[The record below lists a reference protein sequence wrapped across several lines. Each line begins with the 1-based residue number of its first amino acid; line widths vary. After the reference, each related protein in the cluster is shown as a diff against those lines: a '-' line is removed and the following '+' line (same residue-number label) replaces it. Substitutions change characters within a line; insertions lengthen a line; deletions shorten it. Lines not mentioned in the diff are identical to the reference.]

1 MMVVFVESVTIITKC
16 NAFVTSKTLIHA
28 ASENTIPFMENNT
41 RTLTKAITW
50 QLIGFVMMAIVNYFY
65 MGNFSQGLGLSALLT
80 LIGLVSYY
88 LHERFW
94 DGVRW
99 GVQEEGG

>member
-1 MMVVFVESVTIITKC
+1 MLLFFDECVTIITNC
-16 NAFVTSKTLIHA
+16 SENVTSKTLIHA
-28 ASENTIPFMENNT
+28 VGEITIPSMEHSK

-50 QLIGFVMMAIVNYFY
+50 QVIGFVMMAIVNYFY

-94 DGVRW
+94 ARIRW
-99 GVQEEGG
+99 GVQGERV

>member
-1 MMVVFVESVTIITKC
+1 MD
-16 NAFVTSKTLIHA
+16 SKIL
-28 ASENTIPFMENNT
+28 SMENNR

-50 QLIGFVMMAIVNYFY
+50 QVIGFVMMAIVNYFY
-65 MGNFSQGLGLSALLT
+65 MGDFSQGLGLSALLT

-94 DGVRW
+94 ASVRW
-99 GVQEEGG
+99 GRQGVDVSADKQ

>member
-1 MMVVFVESVTIITKC
+1 M
-16 NAFVTSKTLIHA
+16 IHA
-28 ASENTIPFMENNT
+28 TRENTILFMENNR

-50 QLIGFVMMAIVNYFY
+50 HVIGFVMMAVVNYFY
-65 MGNFSQGLGLSALLT
+65 MGDFSQGLGLSALLT

-94 DGVRW
+94 ASVRW
-99 GVQEEGG
+99 GRQGVGVSAEKQ

>member
-1 MMVVFVESVTIITKC
+1 
-16 NAFVTSKTLIHA
+16 
-28 ASENTIPFMENNT
+28 MENNK

-65 MGNFSQGLGLSALLT
+65 MGDFSQGLGLSALLT

-88 LHERFW
+88 LHERVW
-94 DGVRW
+94 ASVGW
-99 GVQEEGG
+99 GTGQRS

>member
-1 MMVVFVESVTIITKC
+1 
-16 NAFVTSKTLIHA
+16 
-28 ASENTIPFMENNT
+28 MENNK
-41 RTLTKAITW
+41 RTLTKAISW
-50 QLIGFVMMAIVNYFY
+50 QLIGFFMMAVVNYFY

-94 DGVRW
+94 ASIRW
-99 GVQEEGG
+99 GTGQQG

>member
-1 MMVVFVESVTIITKC
+1 MRCKNVTT
-16 NAFVTSKTLIHA
+16 KTLIHA
-28 ASENTIPFMENNT
+28 TRENTILFMENNR

-50 QLIGFVMMAIVNYFY
+50 QVIGFVMMAVVNYFY
-65 MGNFSQGLGLSALLT
+65 MEDFSQGLGLSALLT

-94 DGVRW
+94 ASIRW
-99 GVQEEGG
+99 GTQGEGVSAEKQ

>member
-1 MMVVFVESVTIITKC
+1 MTIITKRGDC
-16 NAFVTSKTLIHA
+16 VTNKTLIHA
-28 ASENTIPFMENNT
+28 GGESTIASMENNK
-41 RTLTKAITW
+41 RTLTKAISW
-50 QLIGFVMMAIVNYFY
+50 QLIGFFMMAVVNYFY

-94 DGVRW
+94 ASIRW
-99 GVQEEGG
+99 GTGQQG

>member
-1 MMVVFVESVTIITKC
+1 MVVGFGKCVTIITKC
-16 NAFVTSKTLIHA
+16 GANVTSKTLIHA
-28 ASENTIPFMENNT
+28 TVLFTIPAMENSK

-50 QLIGFVMMAIVNYFY
+50 QAIGFVMMAIVNYCY

-88 LHERFW
+88 LHERLW
-94 DGVRW
+94 SYINW
-99 GVQEEGG
+99 GVNTD

>member
-1 MMVVFVESVTIITKC
+1 
-16 NAFVTSKTLIHA
+16 
-28 ASENTIPFMENNT
+28 MENNT

-50 QLIGFVMMAIVNYFY
+50 QAIGFVMMAIVNYFY

-88 LHERFW
+88 LHERLW
-94 DGVRW
+94 TYINW
-99 GVQEEGG
+99 GVNTD